1 MTHHLFLGLDRPC
14 FVPGHSV
21 DGIVVF
27 HVASEIEISSIS
39 IDFTGHEFTSWYQGP
54 RQLDHSTDTV
64 NFLEDSLVLWS
75 DDESG
80 ILQPGTYTHP
90 FSYVLPDRL
99 PGSYEEF
106 ETQDTK
112 VESLPGGFIISENS
126 LYPRSFGDERSRVR
140 YTAVAKITV
149 PASPDIDEGTEES
162 ILLEVSRNL
171 QITENF
177 DPEILHG
184 PPIVKSKSQ
193 SFFLAGNPLSMTVSV
208 SRGGVIFCGESLNLN
223 ILLNNTSK
231 RKVDGLF
238 FKIVRHVTCTGK
250 WNNKDRDLH
259 RKDIVVSS
267 HIPDSHVFPGDNYS
281 EDVRLDIGSYLPP
294 TIRNGQLVQRHYEIV
309 ISAEM
314 PLSGKVEITIP
325 LLILGWSPIFS
336 NLMADLEAVANSHSV
351 IDTTSS
357 EEVLDNVADE
367 YVSSTSI
374 SSDNLGS
381 EEEIISL

>member
-1 MTHHLFLGLDRPC
+1 
-14 FVPGHSV
+14 
-21 DGIVVF
+21 
-27 HVASEIEISSIS
+27 
-39 IDFTGHEFTSWYQGP
+39 
-54 RQLDHSTDTV
+54 
-64 NFLEDSLVLWS
+64 
-75 DDESG
+75 
-80 ILQPGTYTHP
+80 
-90 FSYVLPDRL
+90 
-99 PGSYEEF
+99 
-106 ETQDTK
+106 
-112 VESLPGGFIISENS
+112 
-126 LYPRSFGDERSRVR
+126 
-140 YTAVAKITV
+140 
-149 PASPDIDEGTEES
+149 
-162 ILLEVSRNL
+162 
-171 QITENF
+171 
-177 DPEILHG
+177 
-184 PPIVKSKSQ
+184 
-193 SFFLAGNPLSMTVSV
+193 MTVSV